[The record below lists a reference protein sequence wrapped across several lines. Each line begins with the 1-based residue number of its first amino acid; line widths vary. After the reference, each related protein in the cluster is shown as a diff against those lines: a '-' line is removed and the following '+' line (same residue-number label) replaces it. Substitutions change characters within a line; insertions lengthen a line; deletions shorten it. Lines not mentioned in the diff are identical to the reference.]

1 MFSDKVTRLA
11 FNTGKSKCLMICNT
25 ESIQVAE
32 RILIHTEINE
42 MSM

>member
-1 MFSDKVTRLA
+1 MFSDKVTRLT
-11 FNTGKSKCLMICNT
+11 FNKGKSKCLMICNT